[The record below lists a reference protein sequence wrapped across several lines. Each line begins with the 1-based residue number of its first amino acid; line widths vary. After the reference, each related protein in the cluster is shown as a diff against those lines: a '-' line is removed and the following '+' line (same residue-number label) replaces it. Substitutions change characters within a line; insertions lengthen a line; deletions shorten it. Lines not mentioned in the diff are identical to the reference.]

1 MELVPLTPDYPLA
14 AFDCGDDDLNK
25 FLLNDAKPSQELRIA
40 NTFILEADDGRIAAY
55 FCLLSDKVSKDEV
68 IGSRWKK
75 VRSRFP
81 KGKQFRSY
89 PSAKIGR
96 LAVSLD
102 FRGLHV
108 GSAMMDM
115 LIRKLQAER
124 NALAFRF
131 ITVDAYLSAVPFYEK
146 GGTCDVDNIV
156 GGYHGFLHLTKK
168 DEDEHTRLMYFDMM
182 EIAE

>member
-81 KGKQFRSY
+81 KASS
-89 PSAKIGR
+89 SAATPVRR
-96 LAVSLD
+96 LVVWPCLWISEDSMWAV
-102 FRGLHV
+102 R
-108 GSAMMDM
+108 
-115 LIRKLQAER
+115 
-124 NALAFRF
+124 
-131 ITVDAYLSAVPFYEK
+131 
-146 GGTCDVDNIV
+146 
-156 GGYHGFLHLTKK
+156 
-168 DEDEHTRLMYFDMM
+168 
-182 EIAE
+182 